1 MPKPAYHNTTSEA
14 FWDTPIYMQSTTK
27 LEQTGSTSDLC
38 TASQCFI
45 LRHNNNNNNNNDNNN
60 NNNNKMNEDLGAALV
75 RGECSHHYTTLAPQ
89 LGTNQGRR
97 EKFRGH

>member
-1 MPKPAYHNTTSEA
+1 MPKPAYQKTTSEA

-45 LRHNNNNNNNNDNNN
+45 LRHNNNNNNNN
-60 NNNNKMNEDLGAALV
+60 NNKMNADLGAALV
-75 RGECSHHYTTLAPQ
+75 RGECSHHYTTLALQ

>member
-1 MPKPAYHNTTSEA
+1 MPKPAYQHTTSEA

-38 TASQCFI
+38 KASQCII
-45 LRHNNNNNNNNDNNN
+45 LRHNNNNNNNNS
-60 NNNNKMNEDLGAALV
+60 NNNNKMNKDLGATLV

-97 EKFRGH
+97 EKFRGR